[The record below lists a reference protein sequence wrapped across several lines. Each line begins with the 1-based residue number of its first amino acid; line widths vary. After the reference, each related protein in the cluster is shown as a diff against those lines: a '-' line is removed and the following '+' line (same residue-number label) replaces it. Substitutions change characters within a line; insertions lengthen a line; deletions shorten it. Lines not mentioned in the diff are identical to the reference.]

1 MTISSG
7 VSGVLCTLSIEGSL
21 LAESQTFNLTLN
33 QAIIDLTNRD
43 TSFWQNSIAGRRDWA
58 VDGDGLY
65 ISGDLAKKYL
75 QYHYTN
81 RSPATLTVILTLA
94 DGTITMT
101 GEAILTNL
109 TFPAPHEDAATITF
123 SLSGTDAL
131 TPSAS

>member
-1 MTISSG
+1 MAISTG

-21 LAESQTFNLTLN
+21 LAESQNFSLTLN
-33 QAIIDLTNRD
+33 QALIDLTNRD
-43 TSFWQNSIAGRRDWA
+43 TSFWQNSISGRRDWA

-81 RSPATLTVILTLA
+81 RSPATLTLILTLA

-109 TFPAPHEDAATITF
+109 TFPGPHEDAATITF

-131 TPSAS
+131 TASAS